1 MTPRRIEDYLQDILD
16 SISASQQFIAGM
28 SFEEFEADQ
37 KTIFAVTRAIEIVGE
52 ATKSIPQPLRENYP
66 QIPWKSIAGMRDKV
80 IHQYFGVNLQVL
92 WDTVQQDFPALQ
104 PIIAQ
109 ILQDLS
115 ASNP

>member
-1 MTPRRIEDYLQDILD
+1 MTPRQIEDYLQDILD

-52 ATKSIPQPLRENYP
+52 ATKSIPQSLRENYP

-115 ASNP
+115 VSNP

>member
-1 MTPRRIEDYLQDILD
+1 MTPRQIEDYLQDILD

-52 ATKSIPQPLRENYP
+52 ATKSIPQSLRENYP

-104 PIIAQ
+104 PIITQ

-115 ASNP
+115 PSNP

>member
-1 MTPRRIEDYLQDILD
+1 MTSRQIEDYLQDILNTIEAAQEF
-16 SISASQQFIAGM
+16 ISGM

-52 ATKSIPQPLRENYP
+52 ATKSIPQALRDRHP

-92 WDTVQQDFPALQ
+92 WDTVQQDFPTLQ
-104 PIIAQ
+104 PAIAQ
-109 ILQDLS
+109 LLNDLS
-115 ASNP
+115 SP